1 MAQQKDLQPPVARG
15 NSARSSSATYS
26 NPVWH
31 GYFADP
37 FVLRHDGTYYAY
49 GTGHGP
55 EPGGWQFPVLR
66 SADLAHWEYA
76 GAALP
81 PMRDDKTGE
90 PFTAYWAPE
99 VAERDG
105 RFYLY
110 FSAATQHRDETHRL
124 RVAVADRPEG
134 PFEYVGRVNMTGPLA
149 DAFTIDASPFRDP
162 ANGRWYLFFATDFFD
177 GTHTGT
183 GTAVVPL
190 DNDMRTATGE
200 AQTVIRA
207 SSDWQVYERNRPLYG
222 KTWAAWHTVE
232 GPCVWPHDGRYYCFY
247 SGGNWQTPLY
257 GVGYGVADSPLGPW
271 RDEWNREGPS
281 VLRGN
286 EQFLGPGHNSAVVGP
301 DGKTEYMVYHAW
313 DPGRTARRMC
323 IDPIEWVEDP
333 TSGIARPRVNGPSVE
348 AKRLST

>member
-1 MAQQKDLQPPVARG
+1 MGQQQQQTTPPPAQRAAG
-15 NSARSSSATYS
+15 GGTYT

-37 FVLRHDGTYYAY
+37 FVLRHEGVYYAY

-66 SADLAHWEYA
+66 SPDLANWEYA

-81 PMRDDKTGE
+81 PLKEKNGE

-110 FSAATQHRDETHRL
+110 FSAATQHKDETHRL

-134 PFEYVGRVNMTGPLA
+134 PFEYMGRVKMSGPLA

-162 ANGRWYLFFATDFFD
+162 ADGRWYLYFATDFFD
-177 GTHTGT
+177 GTFTGT

-190 DNDMRTATGE
+190 DNDMCTATGE

-207 SSDWQVYERNRPLYG
+207 SADWHVYERNRPLYG
-222 KTWAAWHTVE
+222 KTWPAWHTVE
-232 GPCVWPHDGRYYCFY
+232 GPFVWPYAGKYYCFY

-257 GVGYGVADSPLGPW
+257 GVGYGVADSPMGPF

-281 VLRGN
+281 VLRGTDTI
-286 EQFLGPGHNSAVVGP
+286 LGPGHNSAVVGP
-301 DGKTEYMVYHAW
+301 DGKTEFMIYHAW
-313 DPGRTARRMC
+313 DPGRTARRMA
-323 IDPIEWVEDP
+323 IDPIQWFEDP
-333 TSGIARPRVNGPSVE
+333 ATGIARPRCIGPTQE
-348 AKRLST
+348 PQPLTR

>member
-1 MAQQKDLQPPVARG
+1 MTADAAPAG
-15 NSARSSSATYS
+15 SAGPAKTYS

-37 FVLRHDGTYYAY
+37 FVLRHNGMYYAY

-66 SADLAHWEYA
+66 SPDLANWEYA

-81 PMRDDKTGE
+81 PLKERNGE

-110 FSAATQHRDETHRL
+110 FSAATHHRDETHRL
-124 RVAVADRPEG
+124 RVAVADKPEG
-134 PFEYVGRVNMTGPLA
+134 PFEYMGQVKMSGPLA

-162 ANGRWYLFFATDFFD
+162 ADGRWYLFFATDFFE
-177 GTHTGT
+177 GGPVGT

-190 DNDMRTATGE
+190 DNDMCTATGE
-200 AQTVIRA
+200 AVTAIRA
-207 SSDWQVYERNRPLYG
+207 SGDWHVYERNRPLYG
-222 KTWAAWHTVE
+222 KVWDAWHTVE
-232 GPCVWPHDGRYYCFY
+232 GPFVWPHAGRYYCFY

-257 GVGYGVADSPLGPW
+257 GVGYGVADSPMGPY

-281 VLRGN
+281 VLKGIPD
-286 EQFLGPGHNSAVVGP
+286 QVLGPGHNSVVLGP
-301 DGKTEYMVYHAW
+301 DGATEYMVYHAW
-313 DPGRTARRMC
+313 DPARTMRRMC
-323 IDPIEWVEDP
+323 IDPIAWVTEAGSD
-333 TSGIARPRVNGPSVE
+333 IARPRCGGPTQGMR
-348 AKRLST
+348 ALL